1 AQLPSRCAVG
11 GVASSARQNELF
23 RADELL
29 EDDRNQLRPTF
40 AALHGSHA
48 MRIPDTIV
56 ARIRHLDATLPK
68 TTET

>member
-1 AQLPSRCAVG
+1 M
-11 GVASSARQNELF
+11 F
-23 RADELL
+23 RFDELL